1 MMEKEKLA
9 ALRLKKS
16 GHWNHH
22 EQKGQRNVIYL
33 AFFVCL
39 WVVLIL
45 FTCISHLLDHLSS
58 LEPDAEICGSY
69 RIYVLFTKGVK
80 L

>member
-1 MMEKEKLA
+1 MEKEKLA
-9 ALRLKKS
+9 ALRLKKVDIGIITS
-16 GHWNHH
+16 KKDRGH
-22 EQKGQRNVIYL
+22 VIYL
-33 AFFVCL
+33 AFFVCP